1 MTPFKR
7 VAATISASFS
17 SLMDQV
23 ENHEA
28 LVTQTIREVK
38 HASAQATVRLNRV
51 KQDEARL
58 EQRLADL
65 RREERLWAD
74 RAVQVGRTDE
84 TKGLEC
90 VRRLRRT
97 KADLTAVEALLRKQ
111 TELRSQLT
119 QDIRSIQSK
128 LDELERKKHAL
139 ATRQYRAEALRMMQ
153 TEGPGVLEEIDEIFE
168 RWETRVTETEIHGG
182 CTESLDDQLDEEF
195 KREEDEESLRA
206 GLRELLGKR
215 EH

>member
-38 HASAQATVRLNRV
+38 HALAQATVRLNRV

-58 EQRLADL
+58 EQRLVEL
-65 RREERLWAD
+65 RQEERLWTD
-74 RAVQVGRTDE
+74 RAVQVGKTDE
-84 TKGLEC
+84 AKGLEC
-90 VRRLRRT
+90 VRRMRRVQ
-97 KADLTAVEALLRKQ
+97 ADITAREALLRKQ
-111 TELRSQLT
+111 TDLRTQLT
-119 QDIRSIQSK
+119 QDIRSIQGK
-128 LDELERKKHAL
+128 LEELERRKHAL
-139 ATRQYRAEALRMMQ
+139 ATRQFRADALRMIQ

-168 RWETRVTETEIHGG
+168 RWETRVTESEIHGG
-182 CTESLDDQLDEEF
+182 CTESLDDRLDEEF

-206 GLRELLGKR
+206 GLRELLRKR
-215 EH
+215 KH